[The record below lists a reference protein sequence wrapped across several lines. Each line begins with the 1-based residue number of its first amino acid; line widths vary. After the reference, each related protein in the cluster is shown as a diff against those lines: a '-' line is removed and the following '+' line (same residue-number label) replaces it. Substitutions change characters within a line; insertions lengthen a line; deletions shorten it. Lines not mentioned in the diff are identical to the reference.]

1 MHTFYLQ
8 MQQRLVVLLETALV
22 GGKARERSLSISR
35 SLANASDEVPFFN
48 VPVTNELGD
57 TPSDVSNATPE
68 GKLEAATQFVSS
80 FSARC

>member
-1 MHTFYLQ
+1 MRIFYLQ

-48 VPVTNELGD
+48 VSVANELGD
-57 TPSDVSNATPE
+57 TPSDVSNGSPE
-68 GKLEAATQFVSS
+68 GKLEAATQSVSS

>member
-1 MHTFYLQ
+1 MRIFYLQ

-48 VPVTNELGD
+48 VPVANELGD
-57 TPSDVSNATPE
+57 TPSDVSNGTPE
-68 GKLEAATQFVSS
+68 GKLEAATQSVSS